1 MSAIKIPT
9 IFSAIDK
16 ISAPMRKMSSSIS
29 GFAKKSEASLNRMDR
44 RVRKLTPSFRGLKN
58 AAGGFGLFIGGAALI
73 GGIKNVINTFA
84 EFEQANANLSSVL
97 SSATSKELQSLQA
110 DAIRLGSITAKTA
123 TEVVG
128 LQESYARLGFAPAQ
142 IEAMTEA
149 TISGSIAMNA
159 ELSDAADLVG
169 AVVKTFDN
177 LAATDATQI
186 MDQMVLS
193 TQKSALSFEKLQ
205 TALPIVSGASN
216 AAGISFTR
224 TQALLGKLSDAGID
238 ASSSAT
244 ALRNIFLDSAK
255 KGHSY
260 TEILANIEKNQSKLT
275 AANDEFGKRGA
286 ISAVILAKQLKGV
299 DELDKTLQKAAKGQ
313 ELSGAAAIAAAKQL
327 DTLNGATT
335 LLGSAYEGFILSLE
349 NGKGGFSTFLK
360 TTIKVAAEILALLSG
375 TLRVKGAFSK
385 YDKQIRKTAFSV
397 VFFGK
402 VLGTIIG
409 LYVAANVALK
419 IWRIGLIAFNIVQ
432 GITAALTTGS
442 AIALRG
448 STIALNAYGVAMR
461 IVTAAQWL
469 FNASNPVGWI
479 ILLIAAV
486 ALVVSYW
493 DSWGASVTLIA
504 GIFAAFFAPVLA
516 GLALVVSLVQS
527 FRRNWSAISEA
538 FANGNI
544 VDGFLLIG
552 ATILDAV
559 LMPLQ
564 QVFELMAKIPGVGSF
579 AQAGADQI
587 EKFRAELGLNTEGNN
602 ETAQVVNS
610 PAATEESRISRE
622 EKTTN
627 NNANLLIKNESSN
640 DLDFSGSLGFGVNL
654 SSTNGF

>member
-16 ISAPMRKMSSSIS
+16 ISAPMRKMSASVS
-29 GFAKKSEASLNRMDR
+29 GFTTRSEASLNRMDR
-44 RVRKLTPSFRGLKN
+44 RLRKLTPSFRGVQN
-58 AAGGFGLFIGGAALI
+58 AAGGLGLFIGGAALI
-73 GGIKNVINTFA
+73 GGVRNAINTFA

-97 SSATSKELQSLQA
+97 SSATTKELQSLQK
-110 DAIRLGSITAKTA
+110 DAERLGATTAKTA

-128 LQESYARLGFAPAQ
+128 LQEAYGRLGFAPAQ

-159 ELSDAADLVG
+159 ELDRTAELTG

-186 MDQMVLS
+186 MDQMVLA
-193 TQKSALSFEKLQ
+193 TQKSALNFEKLE
-205 TALPIVSGASN
+205 TALPIVGGAAN

-260 TEILANIEKNQSKLT
+260 TEILASIEKNQSKLT

-299 DELDKTLQKAAKGQ
+299 DALDETLQKAAKGQ
-313 ELSGAAAIAAAKQL
+313 ELSGAAGVAAAKQL
-327 DTLNGATT
+327 DTLNGTIT
-335 LLGSAYEGFILSLE
+335 LLGSAYEGFILSLDS
-349 NGKGGFSTFLK
+349 GKGAFSGFLK
-360 TTIKVAAEILALLSG
+360 SVVRTSSEVLSLLSG
-375 TLRVKGAFSK
+375 TQRMTGAFS
-385 YDKQIRKTAFSV
+385 DAEKQTRKNAQRV
-397 VFFGK
+397 IFFGK

-409 LYVAANVALK
+409 LYIAANVALK
-419 IWRIGLIAFNIVQ
+419 IWRIGLIAFNVIQ
-432 GITAALTTGS
+432 GISTALMGGS
-442 AIALRG
+442 ALALRA
-448 STIALNAYGVAMR
+448 STLALNAYGVTMK

-469 FNASNPVGWI
+469 FNASNPVGM
-479 ILLIAAV
+479 ILLLIGAI

-493 DSWGASVTLIA
+493 DSWGASVTLLA
-504 GIFAAFFAPVLA
+504 GIFAAFFSPVLA
-516 GLALVVSLVQS
+516 GVALIVSMVQS
-527 FRRNWSAISEA
+527 FRRNWDAIGTA
-538 FANGNI
+538 FKNGNI
-544 VDGFLLIG
+544 VEGFLLIG

-564 QVFELMAKIPGVGSF
+564 QVFELMSKIPGVGSF

-587 EKFRAELGLNTEGNN
+587 EKFRAELGLNTEGND
-602 ETAQVVNS
+602 AAPVVNS
-610 PAATEESRISRE
+610 GAAAQESMILRE
-622 EKTTN
+622 EKTTK
-627 NNANLLIKNESSN
+627 NNASLLIKNESQN
-640 DLDFSGSLGFGVNL
+640 DLDFTGDLGFGVNL